1 MKKGFFVGGKK
12 KETITFFN
20 GAWEMIS
27 LIGEGSYGKVYKVR
41 RLNTKLEDIC
51 AIKNIKIPS
60 NQAEIQNLKSEGLS
74 QSEIR
79 DELLEVVNRCLDEIK
94 LMQSLKESSN
104 IVTIEDYE
112 VIESKNKIE
121 WNINIRMELLESID
135 DYYENNQITNKD
147 ILKLGMDI
155 SSALSDCKKLKIIHR
170 DIKPDNIFISKFGS
184 YKLGDFGIARNLE
197 RTTSGLSKKGTYNY
211 MAPEVYM
218 GKAYNSNV
226 DIYSLGIVLY
236 RYFNYNRI
244 PFLPL
249 YPDKIKYDDRE
260 NSIIKR
266 MKGEEILPPINAID
280 EESKI
285 VLKAISYDP
294 KKRYQNPD
302 DMRADIQKVY
312 DSIPKR
318 NLPSLKKGA
327 LDELQKEDISK
338 EDKTEEIKGIKS
350 IKNDD
355 DVSIFDKTE
364 ELIGVKSMENATKP
378 INYDKTES
386 IYSHNS
392 INNHND
398 TTVDY
403 DKTESIYSS
412 SLKNNKQEDIQ
423 EDSNDKTESI
433 YSSNSKEKNN
443 INNKLDSSIND
454 IDKPILQ
461 TNKSKKRKRKV
472 ILLIFIFLLL
482 VFSFGIYKYN
492 TRDNVDYVKVPNFVG
507 ETSTKA
513 VKELKKL
520 DLTEEIKYEEVDSE
534 KDYGKVLKQNIKNK
548 KVKEKS
554 KIKLVVGVSKKK
566 VPVPNLVGKTKE
578 EAEKELNELG
588 LKLIIEEQESETV
601 EKNYIISQMTESGK
615 KVNIGES
622 IEVLVSTGKKDSDKK
637 EEENTK
643 KEEDKKTENVPS
655 KEQNNQTPQNNN
667 SSTNQNQ
674 NSNQNQNT
682 TPEITGSIQITR
694 SIEYLE
700 AGQSFQFSARITSS
714 TPNLRAIWS
723 SSNPSVASVNTTTG
737 LVTAGYNTDTITLT
751 ATIENTNIKTQTRVK
766 VYKPKTPG
774 YLGKYD
780 ADGDGVVTPKDAD
793 FILGVYNRDEQ
804 LDEATKKRA
813 DIDGNGVV
821 DSIDAAMIWDYLR

>member
-1 MKKGFFVGGKK
+1 MKKDFFANRKK
-12 KETITFFN
+12 KESITFFN
-20 GAWEMIS
+20 GTWEMIS

-41 RLNTKLEDIC
+41 KLNTKIENIC
-51 AIKNIKIPS
+51 AIKNIKIPG

-79 DELLEVVNRCLDEIK
+79 DELLEVVNRCLEEIK

-244 PFLPL
+244 PFLPS
-249 YPDKIKYDDRE
+249 YPKKIKYDDRE

-266 MKGEEILPPINAID
+266 MKGEEILPPINATE

-285 VLKAISYDP
+285 VLKAISYDS

-302 DMRADIQKVY
+302 DMKNAIQKVY
-312 DSIPKR
+312 DSIQER
-318 NLPSLKKGA
+318 TLPSLKKVTA
-327 LDELQKEDISK
+327 DEAKKE
-338 EDKTEEIKGIKS
+338 EDSSEEKTEKIKRI
-350 IKNDD
+350 
-355 DVSIFDKTE
+355 E
-364 ELIGVKSMENATKP
+364 ATKNND
-378 INYDKTES
+378 IAKKYDKTES
-386 IYSHNS
+386 IYS
-392 INNHND
+392 ND
-398 TTVDY
+398 AKDN
-403 DKTESIYSS
+403 D
-412 SLKNNKQEDIQ
+412 QEEIQ
-423 EDSNDKTESI
+423 DDSNDKTESI
-433 YSSNSKEKNN
+433 YSSNIKQKNKDMMEK
-443 INNKLDSSIND
+443 KTDSSIKD
-454 IDKPILQ
+454 IEKPILQ
-461 TNKSKKRKRKV
+461 TNKNKKRKRK
-472 ILLIFIFLLL
+472 ILLIVSIFLLFL
-482 VFSFGIYKYN
+482 FCFGIYKYS
-492 TRDNVDYVKVPNFVG
+492 TRDSASYVKVPNLVG

-513 VKELKKL
+513 VKKLKKL
-520 DLTEEIKYEEVDSE
+520 DLTEEITYKEVDSE

-566 VPVPNLVGKTKE
+566 VSVPNLVGKTKE
-578 EAEKELNELG
+578 EAEKELNKLG
-588 LKLIIEEQESETV
+588 LKLMIEEQESETV
-601 EKNYIISQMTESGK
+601 EKNHVISQMTESGK
-615 KVNIGES
+615 MVNIGES
-622 IEVLVSTGKKDSDKK
+622 IEVLISSGKKDSDNKEEKEDKK
-637 EEENTK
+637 EEK
-643 KEEDKKTENVPS
+643 KEENKKSDDTS
-655 KEQNNQTPQNNN
+655 GKESNNQSPQNNTP
-667 SSTNQNQ
+667 STSQNQ
-674 NSNQNQNT
+674 SQNT
-682 TPEITGSIQITR
+682 PPAITGSIYITNKTD
-694 SIEYLE
+694 YLE
-700 AGQSFQFSARITSS
+700 VGKSYKFSATITSS

-723 SSNPSVASVNTTTG
+723 SSNPSVASVNATTG
-737 LVTAGYNTDTITLT
+737 LVTAGYTSGTVFIT
-751 ATIENTNIKTQTRVK
+751 ATIENTNITKQVRLRV
-766 VYKPKTPG
+766 YRPKTPG
-774 YLGKYD
+774 PEGKYD
-780 ADGDGVVTPKDAD
+780 ANGDGVVTPQDAD
-793 FILGVYNRDEQ
+793 FVLDIYNRNVPI
-804 LDEATKKRA
+804 DEATRKRA
-813 DIDGNGVV
+813 DISGDGSVDGN
-821 DSIDAAMIWDYLR
+821 DAAMILDYLR